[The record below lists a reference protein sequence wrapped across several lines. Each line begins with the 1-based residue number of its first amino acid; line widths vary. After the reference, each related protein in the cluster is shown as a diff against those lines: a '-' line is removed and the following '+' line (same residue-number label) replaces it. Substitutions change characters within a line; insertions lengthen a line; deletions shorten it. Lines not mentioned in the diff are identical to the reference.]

1 MATKTSGSIGLLYI
15 AAYKLIKGV
24 LFLAVAVGALRYLHR
39 DVAATAAHWINK
51 LRVDPENIFIHRL
64 LARLSIVDYH
74 TLKELSIGTFIYSG
88 LCLIEGT
95 GLALRKRWAE
105 YFTVIST
112 SAFIPLEIWEIF
124 HHVTETKI
132 LFFVI
137 NVAVVGYL
145 IWEIRRS
152 RARSASKSKAK

>member
-1 MATKTSGSIGLLYI
+1 MATKPSGSIGLLYI

-24 LFLAVAVGALRYLHR
+24 LFLAVAVGALRYLHQ

-112 SAFIPLEIWEIF
+112 SSFIPLEIWEI
-124 HHVTETKI
+124 HHRATETKLV
-132 LFFVI
+132 LFLI
-137 NVAVVGYL
+137 NMAVVVYL
-145 IWEIRRS
+145 IWELLRS
-152 RARSASKSKAK
+152 RARSASKSK